1 MARNQ
6 SNFYDYIVVGCGG
19 VGSATLYWLTKKT
32 KRTGASVLGLE
43 QFKLG
48 HDNGGSQDV
57 SRIIRLYY
65 HEDYYTALARGAYNA
80 WEEVERDSGEQ
91 LVFKTGGLI
100 LGKKGTIEEQI
111 VYRYANSLKKHEIP
125 FEMLEG
131 KALRQRFPQFTAD
144 NLIALYQK
152 EGGLVDAARGNS
164 THIQLAEANGATV
177 LENATVSRIGRQA
190 DGTIV
195 VYSSKGVFTCRRVI
209 IIAGAWLNNVLR
221 SIGLTIPVTVT
232 QEQVTF
238 FRTPHIKDC
247 GKSRFPVFSYTLPEF
262 NVYGLPPH
270 GNTYFKLGID
280 AGMSPTVTA
289 ETRNFKPDPK
299 REKFC
304 VDFLKENIPKFLG
317 PIAYTKTCLYT
328 MTPDRNFVID
338 TCAKVNF
345 PEVIVC
351 CGAGHA
357 YKFAS
362 ILGKTLS
369 DLALNRKPSYNL
381 EPFKVDRPA
390 ITDPT
395 FKKDML
401 YGREALK
408 AKIAKS
414 NL

>member
-57 SRIIRLYY
+57 SRIIRLSY
-65 HEDYYTALARGAYNA
+65 HEDYYTALARGAYEA
-80 WEEVERDSGEQ
+80 WEEAERESGEQ
-91 LVFKTGGLI
+91 LVFKTGGLN
-100 LGKKGTIEEQI
+100 LGKKGTITEQ
-111 VYRYANSLKKHEIP
+111 VVHQYANAMKKQGIP

-131 KALRQRFPQFTAD
+131 EALRQRFPQFTAD
-144 NLIALYQK
+144 NLIAVYQK
-152 EGGLVDAARGNS
+152 ESGLVDAARGNS

-177 LENATVSRIGRQA
+177 LENAAVARIGRQT

-195 VYSSKGVFTCRRVI
+195 VYSSKGIFTCRRVI
-209 IIAGAWLNNVLR
+209 ITAGAWLNNVLR

-247 GKSRFPVFSYTLPEF
+247 GKSRCPIFIYHLPDF
-262 NVYGLPPH
+262 DIYALPSH
-270 GNTYFKLGID
+270 GNTYSKIGID

-289 ETRNFKPDPK
+289 ETRNFIPDPK

-304 VDFLKENIPKFLG
+304 VDFLKETIPKFLG
-317 PIAYTKTCLYT
+317 PIAYTKTCVYT

-357 YKFAS
+357 YKFAPV
-362 ILGKTLS
+362 LGQVLS
-369 DLALNRKPSYNL
+369 DIAIYGRTKHDISH
-381 EPFKVDRPA
+381 FKLDRPA
-390 ITDPT
+390 VSDST
-395 FKKDML
+395 FKTDFHHRVSM
-401 YGREALK
+401 GMVPNK
-408 AKIAKS
+408 AK
-414 NL
+414 L